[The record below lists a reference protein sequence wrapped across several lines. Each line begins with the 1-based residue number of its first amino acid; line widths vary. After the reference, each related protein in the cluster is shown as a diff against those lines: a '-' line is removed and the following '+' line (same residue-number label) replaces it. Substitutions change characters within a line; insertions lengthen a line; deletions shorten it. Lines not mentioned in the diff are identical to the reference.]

1 MTISETKLASAGDD
15 LLAAMRTCRG
25 GFIVVAI
32 FSAFLNL
39 LMLTAPLYMLQVF
52 DRVLTSRSTDTLLA
66 LSLIA
71 ATALL
76 ALALLDGIRSFALI
90 KIGNWLERRL
100 SHPLLRASISSALR
114 GAGGPSIQGLR
125 DLATF
130 RGFVGGPSVLP
141 LMDAPW
147 TPLFL
152 AVIFLLS
159 PLLGWM
165 AVGGAIVL
173 IALAMCNEFATRGL
187 LQRAGAAQLDAYEH
201 AQSAARNA
209 DAIDA
214 MGMLGNLSV
223 RWERHNADALRL
235 QTQAGSRTSTITS
248 TSKFVRLVLQVA
260 MLGVG
265 AWLVI
270 LNELTPGGMI
280 ASTILLGRALAPV
293 DQAINSWK
301 ALLSARNAYH
311 RLKAQLYETPADTE
325 AMPLPKPS
333 GAVRCE
339 GITYTH
345 PRSSEPALKN
355 ISIDL
360 PPGKALGLI
369 GPTASGKTTLARLLV
384 GNLQPQFG
392 HARLD
397 GMDVSKWSSAD
408 RGQHLGYVPQDIE
421 LFGATIRENIA
432 RMGEGDAGA
441 VVEAAKLAG
450 VHELILRLPEGYDTR
465 IGETGTALSGG
476 QRQRI
481 ALARA
486 LYGQPSLVVLDEP
499 NSNLDQ
505 AGLEALLNA
514 IVELK
519 KRATTLVIVGHQPS
533 VMRQVDYLVVLAQG
547 TVQMAGPRDEVIAK
561 VSGHEIGNR
570 PTLDAGDSIG

>member
-1 MTISETKLASAGDD
+1 MTISETKSASAGDD

-71 ATALL
+71 GTALL

-130 RGFVGGPSVLP
+130 RGFVGGSSVLP

-159 PLLGWM
+159 PLFGWM

-173 IALAMCNEFATRGL
+173 IALAICNEFATRGL
-187 LQRAGAAQLDAYEH
+187 LQRAGAAQFDAYGH
-201 AQSAARNA
+201 AQSSARNA
-209 DAIDA
+209 DAIDV

-235 QTQAGSRTSTITS
+235 QTQAGSRSSTITS

-301 ALLSARNAYH
+301 ALLSARSAYH
-311 RLKAQLYETPADTE
+311 RLKAQLHETPADTE

-345 PRSSEPALKN
+345 LRSSEPALKN

-369 GPTASGKTTLARLLV
+369 GPTASGKT
-384 GNLQPQFG
+384 
-392 HARLD
+392 
-397 GMDVSKWSSAD
+397 
-408 RGQHLGYVPQDIE
+408 
-421 LFGATIRENIA
+421 
-432 RMGEGDAGA
+432 
-441 VVEAAKLAG
+441 
-450 VHELILRLPEGYDTR
+450 DTR
-465 IGETGTALSGG
+465 PFTSG
-476 QRQRI
+476 
-481 ALARA
+481 
-486 LYGQPSLVVLDEP
+486 
-499 NSNLDQ
+499 
-505 AGLEALLNA
+505 
-514 IVELK
+514 
-519 KRATTLVIVGHQPS
+519 
-533 VMRQVDYLVVLAQG
+533 
-547 TVQMAGPRDEVIAK
+547 
-561 VSGHEIGNR
+561 
-570 PTLDAGDSIG
+570 

>member
-1 MTISETKLASAGDD
+1 LASAGDD